1 MTQETP
7 AGLELS
13 YLIVESCAVR
23 SPDYTGLHDRDEF
36 NAAAGH
42 VRDLVA
48 EAIILLRAGAHAR
61 SLFLTITAFEELAKI
76 KVGHFRSRGGPS
88 LDVKRSKDPL
98 FNHASKH
105 KIAFDP
111 VLLIGQ
117 RLAHSIEAD
126 RVREIFSLYANGAY
140 SALRE
145 RSLYFSRGTDGLKL
159 PSNEV
164 TLTLAAEHVLIA
176 IEAFDDFF
184 DFMTQE
190 VSAMCKQLM
199 GVYPEVED
207 LYRRSLPSRP
217 SGVAGAD
224 RP

>member
-1 MTQETP
+1 MSQDP
-7 AGLELS
+7 LDGLELS
-13 YLIVESCAVR
+13 DLIVESCAVK
-23 SPDYTGLHDRDEF
+23 SPGYTGLHDRAEF

-42 VRDLVA
+42 VRDLVV
-48 EAIILLRAGAHAR
+48 ESIILLHAGARAR
-61 SLFLTITAFEELAKI
+61 SLFLAITALEELAKI
-76 KVGHFRSRGGPS
+76 KVGYFRSREATS

-117 RLAHSIEAD
+117 RLANSIGAD
-126 RVREIFSLYANGAY
+126 RVREIFSLYADGTY

-184 DFMTQE
+184 DFMTRE

-199 GVYPEVED
+199 GLYPEVED
-207 LYRRSLPSRP
+207 VYRRNLPSRT
-217 SGVAGAD
+217 S
-224 RP
+224 